1 MLNVEEI
8 IDFFKLENSH
18 AKKELGQNF
27 LINQKICKNIVEFLD
42 IKNSDKVLEIGPGL
56 GALTGFIV
64 GQPSRFVAV
73 EYDQKFVNFLEKNF
87 ENQNIE
93 IVKNNILKYKD
104 FSFNKVIGNLPYY
117 ISSDIIERICLNFGE
132 LEKGV
137 FMVQKECYERFTST
151 KGKDYNALNVLL
163 LYMYDIKTCLNVSKT
178 NFFPVPKVDSLVF
191 EITKKPAKSL
201 DFAKTLY
208 KTSKICFSNR
218 RKTLLNNL
226 SSVVRDKEKTVKILE
241 EAQLLPTAR
250 AEELSIN
257 QFIVLTETLI
267 NNKIFNQ

>member
-1 MLNVEEI
+1 MLNVDEI

-27 LINQKICKNIVEFLD
+27 LINQKVCKNIVEFLD
-42 IKNSDKVLEIGPGL
+42 IQNSDSVLEIGPGL
-56 GALTGFIV
+56 GALTGYIV
-64 GQPSRFVAV
+64 GQPSRFSVV

-117 ISSDIIERICLNFGE
+117 ISSDIIERICLNFSN
-132 LEKGV
+132 LEKGI

-163 LYMYDIKTCLNVSKT
+163 LYLYKIKPCLNVPKT
-178 NFFPVPKVDSLVF
+178 CFFPVPKVDSLVF
-191 EITKKPAKSL
+191 EITKKPLKSQ
-201 DFAKTLY
+201 DFAEKLY

-226 SSVVRDKEKTVKILE
+226 SSVVRDKEKTQQILE
-241 EAQLLPTAR
+241 ASNILPTAR
-250 AEELSIN
+250 AEELSVQ

-267 NNKIFNQ
+267 NNKIF